1 MFINQKVSL
10 EDILGKDYIGALCA
24 ANSALGM
31 MDAEE
36 AAKIASEK
44 IDFYSEEVQKKN
56 DELLSY
62 VGKQIAPVFTSDTKG
77 AGTNAYM
84 RLPPTGC
91 LPLPDLPTTDS
102 AKTENCI

>member
-56 DELLSY
+56 DELLSS
-62 VGKQIAPVFTSDTKG
+62 VGKQIGRAHV
-77 AGTNAYM
+77 
-84 RLPPTGC
+84 
-91 LPLPDLPTTDS
+91 
-102 AKTENCI
+102 

>member
-24 ANSALGM
+24 ANSAFGM

-44 IDFYSEEVQKKN
+44 IDFILTRFIKKT
-56 DELLSY
+56 
-62 VGKQIAPVFTSDTKG
+62 TSSF
-77 AGTNAYM
+77 
-84 RLPPTGC
+84 PPWV
-91 LPLPDLPTTDS
+91 
-102 AKTENCI
+102 NR

>member
-44 IDFYSEEVQKKN
+44 IDFLFRRGSEEKRRAPF
-56 DELLSY
+56 LR
-62 VGKQIAPVFTSDTKG
+62 GKT
-77 AGTNAYM
+77 
-84 RLPPTGC
+84 R
-91 LPLPDLPTTDS
+91 
-102 AKTENCI
+102 

>member
-36 AAKIASEK
+36 AAKIASE
-44 IDFYSEEVQKKN
+44 N
-56 DELLSY
+56 
-62 VGKQIAPVFTSDTKG
+62 
-77 AGTNAYM
+77 
-84 RLPPTGC
+84 R
-91 LPLPDLPTTDS
+91 
-102 AKTENCI
+102 